1 MTMLSPY
8 APSNG
13 AWVDASGRLTPA
25 AQVWLR
31 DLYLRVGGPSGVDH
45 GELIGLA
52 DDDHPQYLN
61 TTRASL
67 LYQPLDSDLTAIA
80 ALTTTAFGRA
90 LLALAGS
97 AAMTETAFSG
107 LPSGNTTTP
116 DEIVVKQGGVWVR
129 LTWAT
134 FLTIVNG
141 SGSAGLDFSQAS
153 NSQYIGAVYL

>member
-1 MTMLSPY
+1 
-8 APSNG
+8 
-13 AWVDASGRLTPA
+13 
-25 AQVWLR
+25 
-31 DLYLRVGGPSGVDH
+31 
-45 GELIGLA
+45 LIGLA

-107 LPSGNTTTP
+107 LPLGTTATP
-116 DEIVVKQGGVWVR
+116 QHIVVKQAGVWAR
-129 LTWAT
+129 LTWSD
-134 FLTIVNG
+134 FMTIVNG
-141 SGSAGLDFSQAS
+141 VGSASLDFSQAS